1 MVINKNVKIIDG
13 AIEIWDQN
21 CSKANTI
28 FHILWRCRV
37 FLVKLVTG
45 PSFKLISLLVL
56 QLWQFPFIR
65 GLARNLQIRSYL
77 IWVLSNIWKLGP
89 VRDIK
94 FGVNVS
100 NKKLLN
106 AVNARHTAFTISEL
120 LKLGFHYGLTWDNMR

>member
-1 MVINKNVKIIDG
+1 MVINKNVKIIDE

-45 PSFKLISLLVL
+45 PSFKLMSFLVL
-56 QLWQFPFIR
+56 ELWQFPFIR
-65 GLARNLQIRSYL
+65 GLARNLQIRSSL
-77 IWVLSNIWKLGP
+77 IWVFIWRLGP
-89 VRDIK
+89 VRAIK